1 MLLNPE
7 LPRSVRFAAER
18 IETSLQAVARLT
30 NARQTGRAER
40 LAGRLRATLDYS
52 QVDEIMAD
60 NVHNYLEN
68 IQRQCAQIHFAVH
81 QQYIAYSVEAA
92 LTS

>member
-1 MLLNPE
+1 
-7 LPRSVRFAAER
+7 
-18 IETSLQAVARLT
+18 
-30 NARQTGRAER
+30 
-40 LAGRLRATLDYS
+40 
-52 QVDEIMAD
+52 MAD

-92 LTS
+92 LAS